1 MPRSIL
7 RSMKLLIDS
16 ADINEIKR
24 LCEYYPIDG
33 VTTNPSILASAKR
46 PPFEVLR
53 EIREYIGERDL
64 HVQTVADTASGMLAD
79 AMRIVGETG
88 KNTFI
93 KIPAVKEGFKAMKM
107 LSEKGYRVTG
117 TAVYTP
123 LQAYLCAKCGA
134 LYVAPYVNRID
145 NLGYDGVESVKK
157 MQNIFENHGYE
168 TKILAASFKNSMQ
181 VLELCEYGIGAA
193 TLAPSVI
200 DGLVKNEEIE
210 KAVRAFTS
218 DFESLA
224 GKGRTMSNI

>member
-24 LCEYYPIDG
+24 LWEYYPIDG

-46 PPFEVLR
+46 PPYEVLR
-53 EIREYIGERDL
+53 EIRECIGEGDL

-88 KNTFI
+88 KNTYI
-93 KIPAVKEGFKAMKM
+93 KIPCVKEGFKAMKM
-107 LSEKGYRVTG
+107 LSSKGYRVTG

-123 LQAYLCAKCGA
+123 LQAYLAAKCGA

-200 DGLVKNEEIE
+200 DSLVKNSEIE
-210 KAVRAFTS
+210 SAVRAFRD

-224 GKGRTMSNI
+224 GRGRTMSTI